1 MTLARH
7 VVIACLCWLIL
18 ASPAA
23 AVGKTISV
31 GMTAAF
37 SGPAKALGLGMK
49 AGINAA
55 FAEWNARASE
65 GAARLSL
72 IARDDSYDPEA
83 AGDNT
88 RRLIEENHVLALIGN
103 VGTPTARVAAPIAAA
118 AKVLF
123 FGAMTGASLI
133 RPQPPSRYLI
143 HLRASYQEETAAMV
157 EGLLS
162 AGVKVDE
169 IAFLT
174 QDDAYGEDGFQGAM
188 AALKAKGYADAD
200 RLPRGRYARN
210 SLDVEPALIQL
221 LQSRRSPRAVIMV
234 AAYRPA
240 AKFITLGRQLF
251 PDALFLNLSF
261 VGSDALARA
270 LGPAGRDVIITQV
283 APTPDSDL
291 PAVRAYRRALARH
304 EPQASFDLLSLEGY
318 LTARVLIEG
327 IKRAGPN
334 PDREAVID
342 GLLSLGA
349 FDIGLGMPLRLSAAD
364 HQASHRVWP
373 TRLVNGQ
380 VTAMNWSDLAKTG
393 E

>member
-1 MTLARH
+1 MPHACRI
-7 VVIACLCWLIL
+7 VIACLWWLVL
-18 ASPAA
+18 APSAA
-23 AVGKTISV
+23 AGGKTLAV

-49 AGINAA
+49 AGIDAA
-55 FAEWNARASE
+55 FAEWNARAS
-65 GAARLSL
+65 GAEPRLFL
-72 IARDDSYDPEA
+72 IARDDAYDPEA

-88 RRLIEENHVLALIGN
+88 RRLIEKDQVVALIGN

-157 EGLLS
+157 DGLLS
-162 AGVKVDE
+162 AGVKADE

-174 QDDAYGEDGFQGAM
+174 QDDTYGEDGFQGAA
-188 AALKAKGYADAD
+188 AALKARGYADVD
-200 RLPRGRYARN
+200 HLPRGRYARN

-221 LQSRRSPRAVIMV
+221 LQSRRAPRAVIMV

-240 AKFITLGRQLF
+240 AKFITLARQLF

-291 PAVRAYRRALARH
+291 PAVRAYRRALANYV
-304 EPQASFDLLSLEGY
+304 PQASFDLLSLEGY
-318 LTARVLIEG
+318 LAARVLIAG
-327 IKRAGPN
+327 IRRAGPN

-373 TRLVNGQ
+373 TRLVDGH
-380 VTAMNWSDLAKTG
+380 VTAMNWSDLVKT
-393 E
+393 EE